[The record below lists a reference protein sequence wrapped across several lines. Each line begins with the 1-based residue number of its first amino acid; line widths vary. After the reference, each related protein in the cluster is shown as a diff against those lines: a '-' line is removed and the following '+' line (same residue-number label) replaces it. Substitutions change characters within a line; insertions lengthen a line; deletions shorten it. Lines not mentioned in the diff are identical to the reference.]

1 MRSATLSPPDSVE
14 ALYATARRGI
24 LLGLVVNLA
33 LGVTKLVGGILGN
46 SFALISDAVNS
57 FGDTLTSIVVLFG
70 LQVAQRPPD
79 SEHPYGHTR
88 AEAVASLSVALLI
101 AFSAVLVGWQA
112 IVRLTILH
120 GIPSAWTL
128 WIAGGNV
135 LLKET
140 LYRINFRIG
149 RLTGSQAVVA
159 NAWDHRSDALC
170 SLAVLI
176 GIALVHWGGERWH
189 WADEGAALVV
199 VVAILWAACR
209 LFHTSASQLMDRQAD
224 PALVDAIRRVA
235 GEVPGVRGV
244 ETLWVRR
251 SGLEF
256 FADIHIEVDPAI
268 SVSEGHHISHVVK
281 ARLVD
286 QFTSLRDVLV
296 HLEPHPHTRDFD
308 PAPTVSHRDA
318 AAKSD

>member
-1 MRSATLSPPDSVE
+1 MFPADSVE
-14 ALYATARRGI
+14 ALYALARRGV
-24 LLGLVVNLA
+24 LLGLAVNLA
-33 LGVTKLVGGILGN
+33 LGVIKLVGGVLGH

-57 FGDTLTSIVVLFG
+57 FGDSLTSIVVLYG

-101 AFSAVLVGWQA
+101 AFSAVLIGWQA
-112 IVRLTILH
+112 IMRLGVAHDMPL
-120 GIPSAWTL
+120 AWTL
-128 WIAGGNV
+128 WIAGANV
-135 LLKET
+135 LLKEA
-140 LYRINFRIG
+140 LYRVNVRIG
-149 RLTGSQAVVA
+149 RKTGSQSVIT

-176 GIALVHWGGERWH
+176 GIALVRWGGERWM

-199 VVAILWAACR
+199 VAAILWAACQ
-209 LFHTSASQLMDRQAD
+209 LFRTSASALMDRQAD
-224 PALVDAIRRVA
+224 PALVEEIRRVA

-251 SGLEF
+251 SGLEY

-268 SVSEGHHISHVVK
+268 SVAEGHRISHVAK
-281 ARLVD
+281 ARLVER
-286 QFTSLRDVLV
+286 FAALRDVLV
-296 HLEPHPHTRDFD
+296 HLEPHPHTHDD
-308 PAPTVSHRDA
+308 APSA
-318 AAKSD
+318 AS